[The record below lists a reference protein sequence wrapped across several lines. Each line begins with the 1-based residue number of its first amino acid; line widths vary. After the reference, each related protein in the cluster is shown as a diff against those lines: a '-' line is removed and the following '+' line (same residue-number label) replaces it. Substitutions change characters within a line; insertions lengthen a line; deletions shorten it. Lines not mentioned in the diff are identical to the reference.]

1 MSAARGLR
9 PLPRTLRGRLLVGV
23 LVLVTAG
30 LVGSDVATYALLRS
44 YFDARTERQLAR
56 TADRVDQALANR
68 RDVRAIDQTLRL
80 LAGNRVQALLVD
92 GAGRLTASPPAADPG
107 RGALLAALD
116 PGTVAR
122 LRRRPGRSERLATS
136 WGSFRVAYRPVAR
149 AATGTGT
156 GAAGAVAPV
165 AGVVVAVSLRED
177 DETLH
182 HLAVT
187 TALVTAVA
195 LLALVLLAL
204 GVLAVGLRPL
214 RRMAATAG
222 AIAGGDRARRIE
234 PGHPDTE
241 TGRLAVALNDAFDQ
255 QVLAEERLRR
265 FVADVSHELRTPL
278 TTIGGWAD
286 LYFQGGLAGDA
297 ATATAMSRIADEAAA
312 MRSLVEELLLLA
324 DLDQQRPLAK
334 APVPLSTLVAEVVAD
349 ARVIAPDRRVTLE
362 DAHDPPAVVVG
373 DADRLRQ
380 LVRNLL
386 GNALRHTP
394 PGTPVHVRLGA
405 DDGGGDGGS
414 SSSSGGSP
422 RVTLSVADAG
432 PGVPAEA
439 RPHLFE
445 RFSQGAPVRRRGN
458 GLGLAIAR
466 AVAEAH
472 GGTVELRDPATGT
485 GSEFVV
491 TLPAADSAA
500 DSAAG

>member
-1 MSAARGLR
+1 MKAARGLR

-23 LVLVTAG
+23 VVLVTAG
-30 LVGSDVATYALLRS
+30 LLGSDVATYALLRS

-68 RDVRAIDQTLRL
+68 RDARAIDQGLRL

-92 GAGRLTASPPAADPG
+92 GAGRLTASPPAADPS
-107 RGALLAALD
+107 RAALVAALD
-116 PGTVAR
+116 PGTVAE
-122 LRRRPGRSERLATS
+122 LRRRPGRSERLEAS
-136 WGSFRVAYRPVAR
+136 AGAFRVAYRPVGP
-149 AATGTGT
+149 TGADAGT
-156 GAAGAVAPV
+156 GAAPAV
-165 AGVVVAVSLRED
+165 AGVVVAISLRED
-177 DETLH
+177 DETMH

-187 TALVTAVA
+187 TAVVTAVA

-204 GVLAVGLRPL
+204 GVLEVGLRPL

-222 AIAGGDRARRIE
+222 AIADGDRTRRIA

-255 QVLAEERLRR
+255 QVLAEDRLRR

-286 LYFQGGLAGDA
+286 LYFQGGLADPA
-297 ATATAMSRIADEAAA
+297 ATATAMSRIADEAAG

-324 DLDQQRPLAK
+324 DLDQQRPLATE
-334 APVPLSTLVAEVVAD
+334 PVPLSALVAEVVAD
-349 ARVIAPDRRVTLE
+349 ARVIAPDRDVTLA
-362 DAHDPPAVVVG
+362 DHHGGAAVVAG

-380 LVRNLL
+380 VVRNLL

-394 PGTPVHVRLGA
+394 PGTPVHVTIA
-405 DDGGGDGGS
+405 DGPDGGGT
-414 SSSSGGSP
+414 P
-422 RVTLSVADAG
+422 RVTLSVADEG

-445 RFSQGAPVRRRGN
+445 RFYQGSAVRRPGN

-466 AVAEAH
+466 AVVEAH
-472 GGTVELRDPATGT
+472 DGTVELRDPPGGA

-491 TLPAADSAA
+491 TLPAAPPD
-500 DSAAG
+500 GHP